1 MGRLSW
7 NSDPCTVAEGGRRG
21 CSSDRVE
28 ITGNMILTVEVRIE
42 ELLLLI
48 PVLLAVERRHNTWR
62 TPAPRR
68 L

>member
-1 MGRLSW
+1 MMGRREHGEIELELRSVHR
-7 NSDPCTVAEGGRRG
+7 DRGGRGPQG

-48 PVLLAVERRHNTWR
+48 PVLLAVER
-62 TPAPRR
+62 
-68 L
+68 